1 MTVRVLAEARREL
14 LDAVGYYEREQ
25 MGLGQRLWEEFDEH
39 VAWIAKNPEVAM
51 LRDGGY
57 RRVNLRVFPFFVAY
71 VVRGETLWVLG
82 VGYARRKPGYWAER
96 LQ

>member
-71 VVRGETLWVLG
+71 VVRGETLWVLA
-82 VGYARRKPGYWAER
+82 VGHARRKPGYWAER